1 MKNNK
6 EIKELIIQQLKNAPI
21 IQIACKKAGIGR
33 ATFYR
38 WKTNDKKFAKA
49 ANEAIIEGLLFINDI
64 AESQLISAIKD
75 RNLTS
80 IMFWLRHR
88 HKIYSNKL
96 EVTAR
101 LKKTEEKLTTEQ
113 KAIIKKA
120 LSLASLSEPIKKLN
134 SKKHAKSKKS
144 SK

>member
-6 EIKELIIQQLKNAPI
+6 EIKELIIQQLKNTMI

-38 WKTNDKKFAKA
+38 WKANDKKFAKA
-49 ANEAIIEGLLFINDI
+49 VDEAIIEGLLFINDI

-75 RNLTS
+75 RSLTS

-88 HKIYSNKL
+88 HKAYSNKL
-96 EVTAR
+96 EITGD
-101 LKKTEEKLTTEQ
+101 LKHSKEKLTSRE
-113 KAIIKKA
+113 KA
-120 LSLASLSEPIKKLN
+120 LIRKALKLALPPNKKI
-134 SKKHAKSKKS
+134 
-144 SK
+144 